1 MGPERLKVMERWNL
15 VFAGLFILVAAIFF
29 EAPEVWG
36 VATGS
41 LLCCANFYSI
51 RKIWQSLLTG
61 NTERRQAIQILF
73 LLKTIALVA
82 LVFVVIRFLPV
93 NPAAFAVGV
102 SVFLLSVGIES
113 ARFALCGPPVMK
125 S

>member
-15 VFAGLFILVAAIFF
+15 VFAGVFILVALVFF
-29 EAPEVWG
+29 GAPEVWG
-36 VATGS
+36 VAAGS

-51 RKIWQSLLTG
+51 RKIWQSLLSG
-61 NTERRQAIQILF
+61 NTERRQAVQILF
-73 LLKTIALVA
+73 ILKTFALIAA
-82 LVFVVIRFLPV
+82 VFLVIRFLPI
-93 NPAAFAVGV
+93 NPAAFAVGI

-113 ARFALCGPPVMK
+113 ARFALGGHAAQK